1 MNKEIL
7 ENAYAECLQMAQ
19 SHYENFPVAS
29 RLLPKQLRRPI
40 AVIYAFAR
48 RADDFADEGEL
59 SDDERITALTDFGNK
74 LDLIE
79 QEKTVDD
86 SLITDTTFIALADVI
101 QQHDL
106 PISLFHD
113 LLTAFKMDVSKE
125 RYANFGEVMEYCRYS
140 ANPVGRLL
148 LHLNNAASPKNLGY
162 SDAVCSALQLT
173 NFLQDISQDLEE
185 SNRIYLPQDEMVQF
199 GVTEEDIRNKLTNP
213 ATRKLIE
220 FQIRRTVKLM
230 QAGAPLGKVL
240 KGRMGLELRM
250 TIMGGSR
257 ILYKLNQQ
265 YDDVFSRPRLSKWD
279 IGWVIWKAIRAK

>member
-1 MNKEIL
+1 MNKETL
-7 ENAYAECLQMAQ
+7 QNAYAECLELAN

-29 RLLPKQLRRPI
+29 RLLPKHLRLPI

-48 RADDFADEGEL
+48 RADDFADEGNL
-59 SDDERITALTDFGNK
+59 SDEERIAALTDYGTK

-79 QEKTVDD
+79 QGQQVDD
-86 SLITDTTFIALADVI
+86 STFIALADVI
-101 QQHDL
+101 QQHEL

-113 LLTAFKMDVSKE
+113 LLTAFKMDVTKA

-148 LHLNNAASPKNLGY
+148 LHLNKATSPQNLGA
-162 SDAVCSALQLT
+162 SDAICSALQLT

-185 SNRIYLPQDEMVQF
+185 SDRIYIPQDEMEQF
-199 GVTEEDIRNKLTNP
+199 AVSEDDIRNKITNNS
-213 ATRKLIE
+213 TRRLIE

-257 ILYKLNQQ
+257 ILQKLNQQ
-265 YDDVFSRPRLSKWD
+265 HDDVFSRPRLNKWD
-279 IGWVIWKAIRAK
+279 IVWIIWKAIRAK

>member
-1 MNKEIL
+1 MNKETL
-7 ENAYAECLQMAQ
+7 QNAYDECLHMAQ

-29 RLLPKQLRRPI
+29 RLLPKHLRQPI

-48 RADDFADEGEL
+48 RADDFADEGDLTNEERL
-59 SDDERITALTDFGNK
+59 AALDDFSSK
-74 LDLIE
+74 LEFIE
-79 QEKTVDD
+79 QNKPVN
-86 SLITDTTFIALADVI
+86 DTTFIALADVI
-101 QQHDL
+101 KQHQL

-113 LLTAFKMDVSKE
+113 LLTAFKMDVTKE
-125 RYANFGEVMEYCRYS
+125 RYANFGEVMDYCRYS

-148 LHLNNAASPKNLGY
+148 LHLNNETSPKSLGY
-162 SDAVCSALQLT
+162 SDAICSALQLT

-185 SNRIYLPQDEMVQF
+185 SNRIYLPQDEMVRF
-199 GVTEEDIRNKLTNP
+199 GVSEDNIRNKLTNP
-213 ATRKLIE
+213 ASQKLIA
-220 FQIRRTVKLM
+220 FQIQRTARLM

-265 YDDVFSRPRLSKWD
+265 HDDVFSRPRLNKWD
-279 IGWVIWKAIRAK
+279 IAWVIWKAIRAK

>member
-1 MNKEIL
+1 MNKETL
-7 ENAYAECLQMAQ
+7 QNAYAECLELAN

-29 RLLPKQLRRPI
+29 RLLPKHLRQPI

-48 RADDFADEGEL
+48 RADDFADEGDL
-59 SDDERITALTDFGNK
+59 SDEERIAALTDYGTK

-79 QEKTVDD
+79 QGQQVDD
-86 SLITDTTFIALADVI
+86 STFIALADVI
-101 QQHDL
+101 KQHEL

-113 LLTAFKMDVSKE
+113 LLTAFKMDVTKA

-148 LHLNNAASPKNLGY
+148 LHLNKATSPQNLGA
-162 SDAVCSALQLT
+162 SDAICSALQLT

-185 SNRIYLPQDEMVQF
+185 SDRIYIPQDEMKQF
-199 GVTEEDIRNKLTNP
+199 AVSEDDIRNKITNNS
-213 ATRKLIE
+213 TRRLIE

-257 ILYKLNQQ
+257 ILQKLNQQ
-265 YDDVFSRPRLSKWD
+265 HDDVFSRPRLNKWD
-279 IGWVIWKAIRAK
+279 IVWIIWKAIRAK

>member
-7 ENAYAECLQMAQ
+7 QNAYAECLHMAQ

-29 RLLPKQLRRPI
+29 RLLPKHLRRPI

-48 RADDFADEGEL
+48 RADDFADEGDL
-59 SDDERITALTDFGNK
+59 SNEERIAALADFSNK

-79 QEKTVDD
+79 QNKGGDE
-86 SLITDTTFIALADVI
+86 SLIEDTMFIALADVI
-101 QQHDL
+101 KQHQL

-113 LLTAFKMDVSKE
+113 LLTAFKMDVTKT

-148 LHLNNAASPKNLGY
+148 LYLNKETSPQSLGQ
-162 SDAVCSALQLT
+162 SDAICSALQLT

-185 SNRIYLPQDEMVQF
+185 SDRIYLPQDEMEQF
-199 GVTEEDIRNKLTNP
+199 GVSEDDIRNKTTNS
-213 ATRKLIE
+213 ASRQLIA
-220 FQIRRTVKLM
+220 FQIRRTIKLM
-230 QAGAPLGKVL
+230 QSGAPLGKVL

-257 ILYKLNQQ
+257 ILYRLNEQHG
-265 YDDVFSRPRLSKWD
+265 DLFSRPRLNKWD
-279 IGWVIWKAIRAK
+279 IVWVIWKAIRAK

>member
-1 MNKEIL
+1 MDKETL
-7 ENAYAECLQMAQ
+7 QNAYVECLQMAQ

-29 RLLPKQLRRPI
+29 RLLPKHLRQPI

-48 RADDFADEGEL
+48 RADDFADEGDLTNE
-59 SDDERITALTDFGNK
+59 ERIAALDDFGDK

-79 QEKTVDD
+79 QNKDVD
-86 SLITDTTFIALADVI
+86 DTTFIALADVI
-101 QQHDL
+101 KQHQL
-106 PISLFHD
+106 PVSLFHD
-113 LLTAFKMDVSKE
+113 LLTAFKMDVTKT
-125 RYANFGEVMEYCRYS
+125 RYANFGEVIEYCRYS

-148 LHLNNAASPKNLGY
+148 LHLNKETSPKSLGY
-162 SDAVCSALQLT
+162 SDAICSALQLT
-173 NFLQDISQDLEE
+173 NFLQDVGQDIEE
-185 SNRIYLPQDEMVQF
+185 SDRIYLPQDEMEQF

-213 ATRKLIE
+213 ATRRLIE

-257 ILYKLNQQ
+257 ILYRLNQQ
-265 YDDVFSRPRLSKWD
+265 YDDVFSRPRLNKWD
-279 IGWVIWKAIRAK
+279 IVWVIWKAVRAK

>member
-7 ENAYAECLQMAQ
+7 QNAYAECLHMAQ

-29 RLLPKQLRRPI
+29 RLLPKKLRMPI

-48 RADDFADEGEL
+48 RADDFADEGDL
-59 SDDERITALTDFGNK
+59 SDDERIAALTDFSNK

-79 QEKTVDD
+79 QEKDVEDN
-86 SLITDTTFIALADVI
+86 TFIALADVI
-101 QQHDL
+101 KQHQL

-113 LLTAFKMDVSKE
+113 LLTAFKMDVTKE

-148 LHLNNAASPKNLGY
+148 LHLNNAATPQNLGY

-173 NFLQDISQDLEE
+173 NCLQDISQDLEE
-185 SNRIYLPQDEMVQF
+185 SNRIYIPQDEMDQY
-199 GVTEEDIRNKLTNP
+199 GVTEEDIHNKLTNP
-213 ATRKLIE
+213 ASHNLIQFQIQRTRKL
-220 FQIRRTVKLM
+220 M
-230 QAGAPLGKVL
+230 QSGAPLGKVL

-265 YDDVFSRPRLSKWD
+265 HENVFSRPRLNKWD
-279 IGWVIWKAIRAK
+279 IVWVIWKAIRAK

>member
-7 ENAYAECLQMAQ
+7 ENAYIECIQLAQ

-29 RLLPKQLRRPI
+29 RLLPKRLRKPI

-48 RADDFADEGEL
+48 RADDFADEGNL
-59 SDDERITALTDFGNK
+59 SDQERLTALDDFSTYLK
-74 LDLIE
+74 QLE
-79 QEKTVDD
+79 QGQEVE
-86 SLITDTTFIALADVI
+86 DTTFVALADVI
-101 QQHDL
+101 QQHNL
-106 PISLFHD
+106 PYSLFHD
-113 LLTAFKMDVSKE
+113 LLTAFKMDVTKK
-125 RYANFGEVMEYCRYS
+125 RYTNFGEVMEYCRYS

-148 LHLNNAASPKNLGY
+148 LHLNKADTPKSLGQ

-173 NFLQDISQDLEE
+173 NFLQDISQDFEE
-185 SNRIYLPQDEMVQF
+185 NDRIYLPQDEMQQY
-199 GVTEEDIRNKLTNP
+199 GVSEDDIRNKVTNP

-279 IGWVIWKAIRAK
+279 IAWIIWKAIRAK

>member
-1 MNKEIL
+1 MDKETL
-7 ENAYAECLQMAQ
+7 KNAYAECLHMAQ
-19 SHYENFPVAS
+19 THYENFPVAS
-29 RLLPKQLRRPI
+29 RLLPKHLRQPI

-48 RADDFADEGEL
+48 RADDFADEGDLTNE
-59 SDDERITALTDFGNK
+59 ERIAALDDFGDK

-79 QEKTVDD
+79 QNKDMD
-86 SLITDTTFIALADVI
+86 DTTFIALADVI
-101 QQHDL
+101 KQHQL
-106 PISLFHD
+106 PVSLFHD
-113 LLTAFKMDVSKE
+113 LLTAFKMDVTKT

-148 LHLNNAASPKNLGY
+148 LHLNKETSPQNLGY
-162 SDAVCSALQLT
+162 SDAICSALQLT
-173 NFLQDISQDLEE
+173 NFLQDVGQDIEE
-185 SNRIYLPQDEMVQF
+185 SDRIYLPQDEMEQF

-213 ATRKLIE
+213 ATRRLIE

-257 ILYKLNQQ
+257 ILYRLNQQ
-265 YDDVFSRPRLSKWD
+265 YDDVFSRPRLNKWD
-279 IGWVIWKAIRAK
+279 IVWVIWKAVRAK

>member
-7 ENAYAECLQMAQ
+7 EKAYTECLNMAQ

-29 RLLPKQLRRPI
+29 RLLPKHLRQPI

-48 RADDFADEGEL
+48 RADDFADEGDL
-59 SDDERITALTDFGNK
+59 SDKERIASLDDFSNK
-74 LDLIE
+74 LNLIE
-79 QEKTVDD
+79 QGNEVE
-86 SLITDTTFIALADVI
+86 DTTFIALADVI
-101 QQHDL
+101 KQHQL
-106 PISLFHD
+106 PVSLFHD
-113 LLTAFKMDVSKE
+113 LLTAFKMDVTKA

-148 LHLNNAASPKNLGY
+148 LHLNKETSPQSLGQ
-162 SDAVCSALQLT
+162 SDAICSALQLT
-173 NFLQDISQDLEE
+173 NFWQDICQDLEE
-185 SNRIYLPQDEMVQF
+185 SDRIYIPQDEMEKY
-199 GVTEEDIRNKLTNP
+199 GVSEDDIRNKNTND
-213 ATRKLIE
+213 ASRKLIA
-220 FQIRRTVKLM
+220 FQIARTAKLM
-230 QAGAPLGKVL
+230 QSGAPLGKVL

-279 IGWVIWKAIRAK
+279 IAWVIWKAIRAK

>member
-7 ENAYAECLQMAQ
+7 QNAYAECLHMAQ

-29 RLLPKQLRRPI
+29 RLLPKYLRMPI

-48 RADDFADEGEL
+48 RADDFADEGDL
-59 SDDERITALTDFGNK
+59 SNDERIAALTDFSNK
-74 LDLIE
+74 LNLIE
-79 QEKTVDD
+79 QGKQVDD
-86 SLITDTTFIALADVI
+86 ATFIALADVI
-101 QQHDL
+101 KQHQL

-113 LLTAFKMDVSKE
+113 LLTAFKMDVTKA

-148 LHLNNAASPKNLGY
+148 LHLNNAATPQNLGY

-185 SNRIYLPQDEMVQF
+185 SDRIYLPQDEMEQY
-199 GVTEEDIRNKLTNP
+199 GVSEEDIRNKFTNS
-213 ATRKLIE
+213 ASHNLIQ
-220 FQIRRTVKLM
+220 FQIERTRKLM
-230 QAGAPLGKVL
+230 QAGAPIGKAL

-265 YDDVFSRPRLSKWD
+265 HDDVFSRPRLNKWD
-279 IGWVIWKAIRAK
+279 IVWIIWKAIRAK

>member
-7 ENAYAECLQMAQ
+7 QNAYAECLHMAQ

-29 RLLPKQLRRPI
+29 RLLPKYLRMPI

-48 RADDFADEGEL
+48 RADDFADEGDL
-59 SDDERITALTDFGNK
+59 SNDERIAALSDFSNK
-74 LDLIE
+74 LNLIE
-79 QEKTVDD
+79 QGKQVDD
-86 SLITDTTFIALADVI
+86 ATFIALADVI
-101 QQHDL
+101 KQHQL

-113 LLTAFKMDVSKE
+113 LLTAFKMDVTKA

-148 LHLNNAASPKNLGY
+148 LHLNNAATPQNLGY

-185 SNRIYLPQDEMVQF
+185 SDRIYLPQDEMEQY
-199 GVTEEDIRNKLTNP
+199 GVSEEDIRNKFTNS
-213 ATRKLIE
+213 ASHNLIQ
-220 FQIRRTVKLM
+220 FQIERTRKLM
-230 QAGAPLGKVL
+230 QAGAPIGKAL

-265 YDDVFSRPRLSKWD
+265 HDDVFSRPRLNKWD
-279 IGWVIWKAIRAK
+279 IVWIIWKAIRAK

>member
-1 MNKEIL
+1 MNEETLQK
-7 ENAYAECLQMAQ
+7 AYAECLELAN

-29 RLLPKQLRRPI
+29 RLLPKQLRQPI

-48 RADDFADEGEL
+48 RADDFADEGDL
-59 SDDERITALTDFGNK
+59 SDEERIAALTDYGTK
-74 LDLIE
+74 LDLVE
-79 QEKTVDD
+79 QGQQVDD
-86 SLITDTTFIALADVI
+86 STFIALADVI
-101 QQHDL
+101 KQHEL

-113 LLTAFKMDVSKE
+113 LLTAFKMDVTKA

-148 LHLNNAASPKNLGY
+148 LHLNKATSPQNLGA
-162 SDAVCSALQLT
+162 SDAICSALQLT

-185 SNRIYLPQDEMVQF
+185 SDRIYIPQDEMKQF
-199 GVTEEDIRNKLTNP
+199 GVSEDDIRNKITNNS
-213 ATRKLIE
+213 TRRLIE

-257 ILYKLNQQ
+257 ILQKLNQQ
-265 YDDVFSRPRLSKWD
+265 HDDVFSRPRLKKWD
-279 IGWVIWKAIRAK
+279 IVWIIWKAIRAK

>member
-1 MNKEIL
+1 MNKETL
-7 ENAYAECLQMAQ
+7 QNAYAECLQMAQ

-29 RLLPKQLRRPI
+29 RLLPKHLRQPI
-40 AVIYAFAR
+40 SVIYAFAR
-48 RADDFADEGEL
+48 RADDFADEGDL
-59 SDDERITALTDFGNK
+59 SNEERIAALTDFSNK
-74 LDLIE
+74 LNLIE
-79 QEKTVDD
+79 QKKEVD
-86 SLITDTTFIALADVI
+86 DTTFIALADVI
-101 QQHDL
+101 KQHQL

-113 LLTAFKMDVSKE
+113 LLTAFKMDVTKE
-125 RYANFGEVMEYCRYS
+125 RYENFGEVMEYCRYS

-148 LHLNNAASPKNLGY
+148 LHLNKETSPQNLGY

-185 SNRIYLPQDEMVQF
+185 SNRIYIPQDEMEQF
-199 GVTEEDIRNKLTNP
+199 GVSEEDIRNKVTNS

-230 QAGAPLGKVL
+230 QSGAPLGKVL

-279 IGWVIWKAIRAK
+279 IGWIIWKAVRAK

>member
-7 ENAYAECLQMAQ
+7 QNAYAECLHMAQ

-29 RLLPKQLRRPI
+29 RLLPKHLRQPI

-48 RADDFADEGEL
+48 RADDFADEGDL
-59 SDDERITALTDFGNK
+59 SNDERIAALTDFSNK

-79 QEKTVDD
+79 QGKDVE
-86 SLITDTTFIALADVI
+86 DTTFIALADVI
-101 QQHDL
+101 KQHQL

-113 LLTAFKMDVSKE
+113 LLTAFKMDVTKA

-148 LHLNNAASPKNLGY
+148 LHLNKATSPQNLGY
-162 SDAVCSALQLT
+162 SDAICSALQLT

-185 SNRIYLPQDEMVQF
+185 SDRIYIPQDEMEQF
-199 GVTEEDIRNKLTNP
+199 GVSEDDIRNKITNP
-213 ATRKLIE
+213 ESRKLIE
-220 FQIRRTVKLM
+220 FQIRRTMKLM
-230 QAGAPLGKVL
+230 QSGAPLGKVL
-240 KGRMGLELRM
+240 KGRMGLELRL

-257 ILYKLNQQ
+257 ILYRLNQQ
-265 YDDVFSRPRLSKWD
+265 YDDVFSRPRLSKLD
-279 IGWVIWKAIRAK
+279 IGWVIWKALRAK

>member
-7 ENAYAECLQMAQ
+7 QNAYAECLHMAQ

-29 RLLPKQLRRPI
+29 RLLPKHLRMPI

-48 RADDFADEGEL
+48 RADDFADEGNL
-59 SDDERITALTDFGNK
+59 SDEERIAALTDFSNK

-79 QEKTVDD
+79 KDNEVDD
-86 SLITDTTFIALADVI
+86 VTFIALADVI
-101 QQHDL
+101 KQHQL

-113 LLTAFKMDVSKE
+113 LLTAFKMDVTKA
-125 RYANFGEVMEYCRYS
+125 RYADFGEVMEYCRYS

-148 LHLNNAASPKNLGY
+148 LHLNKAATPQNLGY

-185 SNRIYLPQDEMVQF
+185 SDRIYIPQDEMQQY
-199 GVTEEDIRNKLTNP
+199 GVSEDDIRNKITNP
-213 ATRKLIE
+213 ASRNLIQSQIERTR
-220 FQIRRTVKLM
+220 KLM

-265 YDDVFSRPRLSKWD
+265 HDDVFSRPRLSKWD

>member
-7 ENAYAECLQMAQ
+7 QNAYAECLHMAQ

-29 RLLPKQLRRPI
+29 RLLPKHLRQPI
-40 AVIYAFAR
+40 SVIYAFAR
-48 RADDFADEGEL
+48 RADDFADEGDL
-59 SDDERITALTDFGNK
+59 SNDERIAALNDFSDK

-79 QEKTVDD
+79 QNKDVDD
-86 SLITDTTFIALADVI
+86 ATFIALADVI
-101 QQHDL
+101 KQHQL

-113 LLTAFKMDVSKE
+113 LLTAFKMDVTKA

-148 LHLNNAASPKNLGY
+148 LHLNKETSPQSLGY
-162 SDAVCSALQLT
+162 SDAICSALQLT

-185 SNRIYLPQDEMVQF
+185 SDRVYIPQDEMEKF
-199 GVTEEDIRNKLTNP
+199 GVSEDDIRNKITSP
-213 ATRKLIE
+213 ASRRLIQFQIERTRKL
-220 FQIRRTVKLM
+220 M
-230 QAGAPLGKVL
+230 QSGAPLGKVL

-265 YDDVFSRPRLSKWD
+265 HDDVFSRPRLSKWD
-279 IGWVIWKAIRAK
+279 IAWVMWKALRAK

>member
-1 MNKEIL
+1 MNKETL
-7 ENAYAECLQMAQ
+7 QNAYAECLNMAR

-29 RLLPKQLRRPI
+29 RLLPKRLRQPI

-48 RADDFADEGEL
+48 RADDFADEGNLTE
-59 SDDERITALTDFGNK
+59 DERLSALADYANK
-74 LDLIE
+74 LNQIE
-79 QEKTVDD
+79 QGEFVNDV
-86 SLITDTTFIALADVI
+86 TFIALADVI
-101 QQHDL
+101 KQHEL
-106 PISLFHD
+106 PVSLFHD
-113 LLTAFKMDVSKE
+113 LLTAFKMDVTKA
-125 RYANFGEVMEYCRYS
+125 RYANFGEVMQYCRYS

-148 LHLNNAASPKNLGY
+148 LHLNNAASPQNLGM

-185 SNRIYLPQDEMVQF
+185 SDRIYIPKDEMEQF
-199 GVTEEDIRNKLTNP
+199 GVSEDDIRNKTTNH
-213 ATRKLIE
+213 ATRRLIE

-265 YDDVFSRPRLSKWD
+265 HDDVFSRPRLNKWD
-279 IGWVIWKAIRAK
+279 IVWILWKAIRAK

>member
-1 MNKEIL
+1 MSKEIL
-7 ENAYAECLQMAQ
+7 ENAYAECLHMAQ

-29 RLLPKQLRRPI
+29 RLLPKHLREPI

-48 RADDFADEGEL
+48 RADDFADEGDL
-59 SDDERITALTDFGNK
+59 SDEERIAALTDFSEK

-79 QEKTVDD
+79 EGKEVN
-86 SLITDTTFIALADVI
+86 DTTFIALADVI
-101 QQHDL
+101 KQHQL

-113 LLTAFKMDVSKE
+113 LLTAFKMDVTKE

-148 LHLNNAASPKNLGY
+148 LHLNKETSTQSLGY
-162 SDAVCSALQLT
+162 SDAICSALQLT

-185 SNRIYLPQDEMVQF
+185 SNRIYIPQDEMEKY
-199 GVTEEDIRNKLTNP
+199 GVSEDDILNKITND
-213 ATRKLIE
+213 ASRKLIA
-220 FQIRRTVKLM
+220 FQIARTARLM
-230 QAGAPLGKVL
+230 QSGAALGKIL

-265 YDDVFSRPRLSKWD
+265 NDDVFSRPRLSKWD

>member
-7 ENAYAECLQMAQ
+7 QNAYAECLHMAQ

-29 RLLPKQLRRPI
+29 RLLPKYLRMPI

-48 RADDFADEGEL
+48 RADDFADEGDL
-59 SDDERITALTDFGNK
+59 SNDERIAALSDFSNK
-74 LDLIE
+74 LNLIE
-79 QEKTVDD
+79 QGK
-86 SLITDTTFIALADVI
+86 
-101 QQHDL
+101 H

-113 LLTAFKMDVSKE
+113 LLTAFKMDVTKA

-148 LHLNNAASPKNLGY
+148 LHLNNAATPQNLGY

-185 SNRIYLPQDEMVQF
+185 SDRIYLPQDEMEQF
-199 GVTEEDIRNKLTNP
+199 GVSEDDIRNKLTNS
-213 ATRKLIE
+213 ASHNLIQ
-220 FQIRRTVKLM
+220 FQIERTRKLM
-230 QAGAPLGKVL
+230 QAGAPIGKAL

-265 YDDVFSRPRLSKWD
+265 HDDVFSRPRLSKWD
-279 IGWVIWKAIRAK
+279 IVWIIWKAIRAK